1 MQFIDQT
8 LVYQSLIYFGQVFLA
23 VLLGGLVGLQR
34 EKIGKAAG
42 VRTYALVTGG
52 AALFTLISTVIFP
65 NDPARIA
72 AQIVVGIGFLGA
84 GSILQK
90 DDKISGLTTAAGLWM
105 MAAVGMAVG
114 LQQYLLAFFVSLLV
128 VLILMFNEEKIFKK

>member
-1 MQFIDQT
+1 MQFIDQASIIQA
-8 LVYQSLIYFGQVFLA
+8 LVYFGQVFLA
-23 VLLGGLVGLQR
+23 VLIGGLVGVQR

-52 AALFTLISTVIFP
+52 AALFTLISVVLFP
-65 NDPARIA
+65 ADPARIA

-84 GSILQK
+84 GAILHK
-90 DDKISGLTTAAGLWM
+90 EDKISGLTTAAGLWM

-114 LQQYLLAFFVSLLV
+114 LQQYLLAFLVSLLV
-128 VLILMFNEEKIFKK
+128 ILVLMFNEEKILKK

>member
-52 AALFTLISTVIFP
+52 AALFTLISIVIFP

-114 LQQYLLAFFVSLLV
+114 LQQYLLAFLVSLLV
-128 VLILMFNEEKIFKK
+128 VLVLMFNEEKIFKK